1 VLIAKL
7 AISTVFDS
15 GSAEFLERWLGA
27 ISASAG
33 VEACPTPAMQGALQV
48 IPMVVRTALHSES
61 FMPQWYF
68 AQALYS

>member
-27 ISASAG
+27 ISASACRAG
-33 VEACPTPAMQGALQV
+33 G
-48 IPMVVRTALHSES
+48 
-61 FMPQWYF
+61 
-68 AQALYS
+68 